1 MVLAGLGGAT
11 GMLLAY
17 WMIRLL
23 IPLAPAGL
31 LPAYAQVAVNTRALG
46 FTLGLTLLTGLAC
59 GLAPVLRSGT
69 RDLSLALHQGA
80 RAASSGLRRLRHPGL
95 QQVLVA
101 GEVALALILLAGAGL
116 MIRSLRERLAVEP
129 GFNPAGVLAARVS
142 LPRNYVPA
150 ARTDFVE
157 RLVARL
163 NDLPGVDVA
172 AVGTDL
178 PLRGNSN
185 AATLLVEAPGAVPI
199 RHYRHSVTPEFF
211 GALGIPL
218 ERGRGF
224 TSFDRENTPRVAVIS
239 TVMARRFWPGQ
250 DPIGHRFRQGDETGP
265 EVTIVGVAGPARFRD
280 LTTDLAAATSEP
292 DVYYPFSQRTST
304 DLELAIRMRDGTL
317 ASVTTIQREVAAL
330 DPGLPLYLVAPLG
343 DALTTQNA
351 APRFGSLVLGAF
363 SALALLL
370 AAIGIYG
377 VISFVV
383 GLSRKEIAIRLA
395 LGADGGK
402 VLRTV
407 MANGM
412 LLVLAGVVVGMIG
425 ARLGATLL
433 ESQLYGVSA
442 SDPGTLTAVS
452 GAVMAVALLASW
464 LPARR
469 AAAVEPQTVL
479 KGE

>member
-1 MVLAGLGGAT
+1 
-11 GMLLAY
+11 
-17 WMIRLL
+17 
-23 IPLAPAGL
+23 
-31 LPAYAQVAVNTRALG
+31 
-46 FTLGLTLLTGLAC
+46 
-59 GLAPVLRSGT
+59 
-69 RDLSLALHQGA
+69 
-80 RAASSGLRRLRHPGL
+80 
-95 QQVLVA
+95 
-101 GEVALALILLAGAGL
+101 
-116 MIRSLRERLAVEP
+116 
-129 GFNPAGVLAARVS
+129 
-142 LPRNYVPA
+142 
-150 ARTDFVE
+150 
-157 RLVARL
+157 
-163 NDLPGVDVA
+163 
-172 AVGTDL
+172 
-178 PLRGNSN
+178 
-185 AATLLVEAPGAVPI
+185 
-199 RHYRHSVTPEFF
+199 VTPEFF